1 MRQLGQFFYGSVSY
15 WSCIALLII
24 LFVVLLVVFRK
35 RAIDNADIVKMK
47 GRRANRVA
55 VKRLR
60 NAEKLM
66 KAGRQNEFYD
76 EVLRAL
82 WGYVSDKLNMP
93 VERLSRDNIS
103 YNLKNNEIKESTIN
117 KFMSAL
123 DECEF
128 ERYAPGDIAGNMSKT
143 YDSAMNAIMDIENSL
158 KTSKH
163 RKKTNMSIILLLMLF
178 PLSLSAVTKEQAD
191 DAYSKGNYQKAIV
204 GYNELLQQSLNILLV
219 SFLKKSF
226 I

>member
-1 MRQLGQFFYGSVSY
+1 M
-15 WSCIALLII
+15 II

-66 KAGRQNEFYD
+66 KSGRQNEFYD

-103 YNLKNNEIKESTIN
+103 YNLEK
-117 KFMSAL
+117 
-123 DECEF
+123 
-128 ERYAPGDIAGNMSKT
+128 
-143 YDSAMNAIMDIENSL
+143 
-158 KTSKH
+158 
-163 RKKTNMSIILLLMLF
+163 
-178 PLSLSAVTKEQAD
+178 
-191 DAYSKGNYQKAIV
+191 
-204 GYNELLQQSLNILLV
+204 
-219 SFLKKSF
+219 
-226 I
+226 

>member
-1 MRQLGQFFYGSVSY
+1 M
-15 WSCIALLII
+15 
-24 LFVVLLVVFRK
+24 VFRK

-66 KAGRQNEFYD
+66 KSGRQNEFYD

-82 WGYVSDKLNMP
+82 WGYVGDKLNMP

-158 KTSKH
+158 KTLKH
-163 RKKTNMSIILLLMLF
+163 REKTNMSIILLLMLF
-178 PLSLSAVTKEQAD
+178 PLSLSAVTKEQVD

-204 GYNELLQQSLNILLV
+204 GYNELL
-219 SFLKKSF
+219 KKV
-226 I
+226 